1 MSDDPEV
8 TLSLRSRQVRLSTMA
23 WWPVL
28 VSIGCLGSAL
38 IAPPIPIW
46 FAGGLTVASLLRV
59 RPLFIAVGLIAMS
72 GALAAQAQMG
82 SRQLAP
88 GHFEGIVQLTADP
101 TSRVSSASATVRT
114 QDGRLRM
121 VAYGAAA
128 GRLRLLS
135 AGDRTRVVGRIESG
149 RILDP
154 SRHLRGDL
162 IIATS
167 SPPLAR
173 TPFITAIEALRSTI
187 VRGAVV
193 LPDGLRPLY
202 LGFVIGDDR
211 GSSPVVRADMD
222 ASGLGHLTVVS
233 GQNLAFVLLVLSPL
247 LTRVGIR
254 QRFFIII
261 LVLLIFAA
269 VTRFEPSILRATMMA
284 CVVAAT
290 VRLGRP
296 ASALRIVSLAV
307 IAIIIVDPL
316 IVWSLG
322 FRLSLAATVGI
333 VLLAPPISRQIP
345 GPRRLAQAIAVPIAA
360 QIGVAPIAI
369 PIFGPQPVFAVL
381 ANVLAAPAAAMVM
394 MWGCTAGVLAGLVGD
409 GVAVALHRPTVLGL
423 QWVTMVARVISSLP
437 PISIGLPAV
446 VVAVAV
452 VAGALSGLLRGRARV
467 AIAVVCVTALL
478 VPAVTGKQGSNSLV
492 DARIGGA
499 RVWVSGVSDPSVV
512 VVFGG
517 DVDVADVL
525 AGLRKRRAQRI
536 DLLVRSS
543 GASSATEAERQ
554 ILQRVAVDRTAS
566 LDDPVSQGAGSIER
580 VELGDLVVALD
591 RSGPR
596 IKVDVGPV
604 SEPDPGTVRG

>member
-1 MSDDPEV
+1 MTVSV
-8 TLSLRSRQVRLSTMA
+8 KTRQVRRSCVA

-28 VSIGCLGSAL
+28 VAIGCLGSAL

-59 RPLFIAVGLIAMS
+59 RPMFIAAGLIAMS

-82 SRQLAP
+82 TRQLAP

-101 TSRVSSASATVRT
+101 TSRVASASATVRT

-135 AGDRTRVVGRIESG
+135 AGDRTRVVGRIEPG

-154 SRHLRGDL
+154 SRHLRGEL
-162 IIATS
+162 IITTS

-173 TPFITAIEALRSTI
+173 TPLVKAIEALRSTI
-187 VRGAVV
+187 LRGAVV
-193 LPDGLRPLY
+193 LPDDLRPLY
-202 LGFVIGDDR
+202 LVFVIGDDR

-247 LTRVGIR
+247 LTRVGVR
-254 QRFFIII
+254 QRFLIIV
-261 LVLLIFAA
+261 LVLLVFAA

-290 VRLGRP
+290 VGLGRP

-333 VLLAPPISRQIP
+333 VLLAPSISRQIP
-345 GPRRLAQAIAVPIAA
+345 GPRRLAQALAVPIAA

-369 PIFGPQPVFAVL
+369 PIFGPQPLFSVL

-394 MWGCTAGVLAGLVGD
+394 MWGCTAGILAGLVGD
-409 GVAVALHRPTVLGL
+409 GMAVALHWPTVLGL

-437 PISIGLPAV
+437 PMSIGLPAV
-446 VVAVAV
+446 AVAAAV
-452 VAGALSGLLRGRARV
+452 IAGALSGLLRGRARV
-467 AIAVVCVTALL
+467 AIALVWVMTLL
-478 VPAVTGKQGSNSLV
+478 VPAVVGKQGSSSLV

-499 RVWVSGVSDPSVV
+499 RVWVSGGSDRSVV
-512 VVFGG
+512 VVIGG
-517 DVDVADVL
+517 DVDVAEVL
-525 AGLRKRRAQRI
+525 GGLRKRGVQRI

-543 GASSATEAERQ
+543 GARSATEAERQ
-554 ILQRVAVDRTAS
+554 ILQRVKVGRATSVDEPD
-566 LDDPVSQGAGSIER
+566 LPGEGSIER
-580 VELGDLVVALD
+580 IELGDLVVALD

-596 IKVDVGPV
+596 IEIDVGSV
-604 SEPDPGTVRG
+604 SEPDPGIVRG

>member
-1 MSDDPEV
+1 V
-8 TLSLRSRQVRLSTMA
+8 TVSVKTRQVRRSCVA

-28 VSIGCLGSAL
+28 VAIGCLGSAL

-59 RPLFIAVGLIAMS
+59 RPMFIAAGLIAMS

-82 SRQLAP
+82 TRQLAP

-101 TSRVSSASATVRT
+101 TSRVASASATVRT

-135 AGDRTRVVGRIESG
+135 AGDRTRVVGRIEPG

-154 SRHLRGDL
+154 SRHLRGEL
-162 IIATS
+162 IITTS

-173 TPFITAIEALRSTI
+173 TPLVKAIEALRSTI
-187 VRGAVV
+187 LRGAVV
-193 LPDGLRPLY
+193 LPDDLRPLY
-202 LGFVIGDDR
+202 LVFVIGDDR

-247 LTRVGIR
+247 LTRVGVR
-254 QRFFIII
+254 QRFLIIV
-261 LVLLIFAA
+261 LVLLVFAA

-290 VRLGRP
+290 VGLGRP

-333 VLLAPPISRQIP
+333 VLLAPSISRQIP
-345 GPRRLAQAIAVPIAA
+345 GPRRLAQALAVPIAA

-369 PIFGPQPVFAVL
+369 PIFGPQPLFSVL

-394 MWGCTAGVLAGLVGD
+394 MWGCTAGILAGLVGD
-409 GVAVALHRPTVLGL
+409 GMAVALHWPTVLGL

-437 PISIGLPAV
+437 PMSIGLPAV
-446 VVAVAV
+446 AVAAAV
-452 VAGALSGLLRGRARV
+452 IAGALSGLLRGRARV
-467 AIAVVCVTALL
+467 AIALVWVMTLL
-478 VPAVTGKQGSNSLV
+478 VPAVVGKQGSSSLV

-499 RVWVSGVSDPSVV
+499 RVWVSGGSDRSVV
-512 VVFGG
+512 VVIGG
-517 DVDVADVL
+517 DVDVAEVL
-525 AGLRKRRAQRI
+525 GGLRKRGVQRI

-543 GASSATEAERQ
+543 GARSATEAERQ
-554 ILQRVAVDRTAS
+554 ILQRVKVGRATSVDEPD
-566 LDDPVSQGAGSIER
+566 LPGEGSIER
-580 VELGDLVVALD
+580 IELGDLVVALD

-596 IKVDVGPV
+596 IEIDVGSV
-604 SEPDPGTVRG
+604 SEPDPGIVRG